1 LPSRR
6 SAFNS
11 AALCNPYTMT
21 KGGGRG
27 RRPVRRDCRPA
38 GQWRRRGDD
47 MPVVDHGS
55 LRL

>member
-1 LPSRR
+1 M
-6 SAFNS
+6 
-11 AALCNPYTMT
+11 CNLYTMT
-21 KGGGRG
+21 KAGGRC